1 MSSVEFWEMI
11 LHDFFLKLHYYNKMK
26 QQDYQSNAE
35 LIRLQTLTLVNI
47 QLASKDKI
55 KDPKKL
61 WRFPWDEN
69 EEQTRVDDDISNALK
84 LSKLL

>member
-1 MSSVEFWEMI
+1 
-11 LHDFFLKLHYYNKMK
+11 MK
-26 QQDYQSNAE
+26 QQDYQTNAE
-35 LIRLQTLTLVNI
+35 LIRLQTLTMVNI

-61 WRFPWDEN
+61 WRFPWDE
-69 EEQTRVDDDISNALK
+69 EETERVNGDISNALK

>member
-1 MSSVEFWEMI
+1 MGSVEFWEMT
-11 LHDFFLKLHYYNKMK
+11 LRDFFIKLHYFNKMK
-26 QQDYQSNAE
+26 QQEYQSQAE

-55 KDPKKL
+55 KDPKRL
-61 WRFPWDEN
+61 WRFPWDE
-69 EEQTRVDDDISNALK
+69 EDIKRESDDISNALK